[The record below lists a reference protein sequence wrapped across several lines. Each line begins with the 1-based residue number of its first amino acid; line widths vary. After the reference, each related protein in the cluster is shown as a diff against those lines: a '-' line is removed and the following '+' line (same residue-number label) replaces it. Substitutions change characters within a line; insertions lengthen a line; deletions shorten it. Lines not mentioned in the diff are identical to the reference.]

1 MDEQL
6 KFLDAEGIKYLWS
19 KISMQDYPNN
29 EMLVSVIN
37 AIDSTKADRSE
48 IPAVDPTLTIKG
60 AAANAYAVG
69 QALNQKSQVTIVT
82 WEEND

>member
-48 IPAVDPTLTIKG
+48 VPAVDPTLTIED
-60 AAANAYAVG
+60 AAADAYTVG